1 MINTETISVALIKAI
16 NADMAKSQPLNLK
29 PLGFEKIYLKNT

>member
-1 MINTETISVALIKAI
+1 MINIEAISVASIKVI

-29 PLGFEKIYLKNT
+29 TVRI